1 MTTLPGEA
9 MALGRIRI
17 SSPEP
22 LAIRMSSPH
31 DGAPRATPRSNYAV
45 GVTMVLSAGFC
56 LSIGGVLLRLM
67 DSAGGWQVMFY
78 RSITFALTV
87 FVVVAWRHRG
97 RVAEAFGAIGG
108 AGIAVGVVSGASSI
122 AYIFALLTT
131 TVANT
136 MFIISVTPLC
146 TALLAWAV
154 IGERPLRATWLAIA
168 VAVAGLAVMFS
179 QGITETRLLG
189 SALAFAAAVGMAAMI
204 VIIRR
209 ARDVDMVPA
218 QCLGG
223 LIAALVASF
232 MVESFA
238 VPVADLGRMVVLGVV
253 QIGAGF
259 MLITLG
265 ARHVPAAQVSLLAL
279 SEMVLAPLW
288 VWLAVDEAP
297 AMMTLI
303 GGVLVLAAVA
313 SQAMA
318 GLRQERAQKIL

>member
-1 MTTLPGEA
+1 
-9 MALGRIRI
+9 
-17 SSPEP
+17 
-22 LAIRMSSPH
+22 
-31 DGAPRATPRSNYAV
+31 
-45 GVTMVLSAGFC
+45 MVLSAGFC

-108 AGIAVGVVSGASSI
+108 ARIAGGVISGAGSI
-122 AYIFALLTT
+122 AYIFALLHT

-146 TALLAWAV
+146 TALLAWIV

-179 QGITETRLLG
+179 QGVTETRMLG
-189 SALAFAAAVGMAAMI
+189 SALAFAAAMAMAAMI

-209 ARDVDMVPA
+209 ARHVDMVPA

-232 MVESFA
+232 MVDSFA
-238 VPVADLGRMVVLGVV
+238 VPVADLGRMVLLGAV

-259 MLITLG
+259 MLITMG
-265 ARHVPAAQVSLLAL
+265 ARHLPAAQVSLLAL

-288 VWLAVDEAP
+288 VWLAVDEVP
-297 AMMTLI
+297 AAVTLM
-303 GGVLVLAAVA
+303 GGVLVIAAVA
-313 SQAMA
+313 GQAVA
-318 GLRQERAQKIL
+318 GLRLERAQRRAPTTTGRPAT